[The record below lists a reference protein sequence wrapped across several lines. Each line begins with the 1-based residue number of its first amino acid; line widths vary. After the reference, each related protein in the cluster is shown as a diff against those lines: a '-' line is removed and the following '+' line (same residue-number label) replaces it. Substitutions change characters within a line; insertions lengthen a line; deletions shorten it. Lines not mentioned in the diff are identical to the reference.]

1 MTTHDMDMSNPAAGS
16 PPIAGHQ
23 SAGTT
28 TLLRQC
34 MSELIVSELM
44 RNDPVVQSLLQPAP
58 GARS

>member
-1 MTTHDMDMSNPAAGS
+1 MTTDDMDMSNPAPGR

-34 MSELIVSELM
+34 MSELTVSELM
-44 RNDPVVQSLLQPAP
+44 RTDLVAQSLLHRNLGPL
-58 GARS
+58 S

>member
-1 MTTHDMDMSNPAAGS
+1 MTTQDMDMSNPTPVW

-34 MSELIVSELM
+34 MSELTVSELM
-44 RNDPVVQSLLQPAP
+44 RTDLVAQSLLHRNLGPL
-58 GARS
+58 S